1 MSTTPEPAS
10 EAAGLDVRPVVGS
23 PPGNRA
29 VWLFGG
35 GLLLGALLLFQALEA
50 RRTGVTAPR
59 ISAPADNAY
68 TVAGPPGLVIPPDVN
83 VGPALQPVPQ
93 PAPAVAA
100 PEAGAPS
107 IGPPRARYSAPTSSP
122 AGSAG
127 YLPGP
132 DFTGTSPAYGVGPS
146 PGQVGQR
153 PLPQGLASS
162 NDPLERPAPA
172 AAEGKDR
179 VKASRF
185 LNPATTVPKG
195 TVVQAVLESALDSTR
210 GGFVRAL
217 VSRDIASFDGSH
229 VLIQRGSRI
238 LGEYKSD
245 VALGQKRILIQW
257 QRLTRPDGVI
267 IELDSPSADPLGR
280 AGTGGK
286 VDTHFFQRFAGAFLQ
301 SSLNVGVQLA
311 ARAASNDTLVLA
323 LPGSIQ
329 QGMGAQQTLQPDR
342 IAPTVTVRQGTSVSV
357 FVAKDLDFT
366 DTET

>member
-1 MSTTPEPAS
+1 M
-10 EAAGLDVRPVVGS
+10 DMRPVVGM
-23 PPGNRA
+23 PPTNRA

-35 GLLLGALLLFQALEA
+35 GLLLGGLLLFQALEA

-59 ISAPADNAY
+59 ISAPPDSAFA
-68 TVAGPPGLVIPPDVN
+68 AGSPPGLVIPPDVAA
-83 VGPALQPVPQ
+83 GPVMSPVPLVV
-93 PAPAVAA
+93 PAPQ
-100 PEAGAPS
+100 PEAL
-107 IGPPRARYSAPTSSP
+107 PPVAVRPRSSGFSSPTSPGTGYASGP
-122 AGSAG
+122 GFSKSFPPYDGAGSTPRPEA
-127 YLPGP
+127 PN
-132 DFTGTSPAYGVGPS
+132 GTSF
-146 PGQVGQR
+146 GQTSRG
-153 PLPQGLASS
+153 
-162 NDPLERPAPA
+162 DPLERPSPA

-217 VSRDIASFDGSH
+217 VSRDISSFDGSH

-245 VALGQKRILIQW
+245 IALGQKRILIQW

-366 DTET
+366 DTEK